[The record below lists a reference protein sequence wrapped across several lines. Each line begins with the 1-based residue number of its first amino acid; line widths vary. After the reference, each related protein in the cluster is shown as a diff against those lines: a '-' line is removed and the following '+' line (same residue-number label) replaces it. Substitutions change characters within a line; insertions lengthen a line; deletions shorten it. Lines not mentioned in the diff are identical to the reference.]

1 MQKIVLVIIAM
12 VVNHIT
18 ASEAPDSSEIDAI
31 QGLMPHYGNLEVV
44 SPSGGDNCYPVSLQE
59 PLDFQHHPSGR

>member
-18 ASEAPDSSEIDAI
+18 ASEAPDLSEADAI
-31 QGLMPHYGNLEVV
+31 QGSMPHYVNLEVV
-44 SPSGGDNCYPVSLQE
+44 SPGGGNNCYPVSMQE
-59 PLDFQHHPSGR
+59 PLDFQCHPPGH